1 MKNKL
6 IFGRNL
12 TYNLRSYLNQKKD
25 KTKKG
30 PLNTFEEREKTRFI
44 LKAFKEDQK
53 ENNEKYKKM
62 HEENKIFTESYK
74 LFDKIRTKKKYN
86 EVTFKELIAEYKQKN
101 YKIPDL
107 TSKHNLF
114 EESPL
119 LLNKSKIFDYYKYNQ
134 YRDDINLNSTKV
146 KLNKSEKCKKYMDK
160 IEGVIRDHNLFH
172 NNKKDTRY
180 DYHMKIKTLLTEQ
193 DEKKYNNNYSEF
205 KSFSE
210 YKNEINKLESDIE
223 DIKNGIERMEEER
236 INSLSA
242 KRSNSLKKVTISYSS
257 KYQQPIRKNTFQ
269 RQKTMVIRH
278 ESSNLQLAKKFNL
291 DFLKEK
297 EEINNNK
304 TAIKSRNNLKI
315 TFQLI
320 NDNNNNKN
328 IVNKNENNNK
338 KNNVNKNNNNNN
350 KNNNNK
356 SNSEHKLNNYLNYS
370 NDSNEENNET
380 NKNNYFNSTRSTF
393 QTTGFSFR
401 NNTKIKSRN
410 QIIPNLKTGMTENSK
425 IKYSKKRYSMTGLKL
440 LSDRNKKNS
449 FISPETFRKYENKSK
464 FLEHFMKVPFKKLNK
479 KFINTITTIYCE
491 KFLEYDDEK
500 IENLINEEGNSKNL
514 LIKINDLEKIIFKPD
529 FENKIISTNN
539 QIRKRLASME
549 KLDNKIRKFDREL
562 IRNVVNVI
570 TDK

>member
-12 TYNLRSYLNQKKD
+12 TYNLNSYLNQKKG
-25 KTKKG
+25 KNKKSY
-30 PLNTFEEREKTRFI
+30 LNTFEEREKTRFI
-44 LKAFKEDQK
+44 LKSFTEEQK
-53 ENNEKYKKM
+53 MHNKKYKEM
-62 HEENKIFTESYK
+62 HEENKIFAESYR

-86 EVTFKELIAEYKQKN
+86 EVTFKELIAEYKQRN

-107 TSKHNLF
+107 SSKHNLF

-119 LLNKSKIFDYYKYNQ
+119 LLNKSKIFEYYKYNQ
-134 YRDDINLNSTKV
+134 YRDNIKLNSAKV

-172 NNKKDTRY
+172 NNIKDTKY

-193 DEKKYNNNYSEF
+193 DEKKHNNTNYEF
-205 KSFSE
+205 KTFSE

-223 DIKNGIERMEEER
+223 DIKQGIDRMEEER
-236 INSLSA
+236 LNVLSA
-242 KRSNSLKKVTISYSS
+242 RSKSLKKVTVNYSS
-257 KYQQPIRKNTFQ
+257 KYQPNPIRKNTFT

-278 ESSNLQLAKKFNL
+278 QSSNLQLAQKFDL
-291 DFLKEK
+291 DIPKEK
-297 EEINNNK
+297 EEKNNNK
-304 TAIKSRNNLKI
+304 NNKSRNLKI
-315 TFQLI
+315 TFQI
-320 NDNNNNKN
+320 ITDNND
-328 IVNKNENNNK
+328 
-338 KNNVNKNNNNNN
+338 KNNNNNT
-350 KNNNNK
+350 
-356 SNSEHKLNNYLNYS
+356 NSEHKINNYLNNS
-370 NDSNEENNET
+370 NDSNEENTET
-380 NKNNYFNSTRSTF
+380 NKNNLFNSTRSTF